1 MSMDRPE
8 IRLYSASPR
17 RSELLSRIG
26 IPYTVDPVDIDETL
40 PLNMNA
46 DDAVSLISRKKL
58 AAGLSLSPENS
69 REWGLAADTLVEIG
83 GIPLGKPR
91 DSQEAESM
99 LQSLSG
105 RFHAVHTAISLHNP
119 ADQPGHPPATSVH
132 TTLVRFRELK
142 PADIRLYLSSGEW
155 KGVAGAY
162 RIQGLG
168 AVLVDRI
175 EGLWST
181 VVGLPLSPLYGMLTA
196 ASYPLG

>member
-1 MSMDRPE
+1 MDRPE

-17 RSELLSRIG
+17 RSELLTRIG

-46 DDAVSLISRKKL
+46 DDAVSLISTKKL
-58 AAGLSLSPENS
+58 AAGLNLSPENS

-91 DSQEAESM
+91 DSLEAEDM
-99 LQSLSG
+99 LRSLSG
-105 RFHAVHTAISLHNP
+105 RVHAVHTAVSLHAPAENP
-119 ADQPGHPPATSVH
+119 DHPPMTSVH